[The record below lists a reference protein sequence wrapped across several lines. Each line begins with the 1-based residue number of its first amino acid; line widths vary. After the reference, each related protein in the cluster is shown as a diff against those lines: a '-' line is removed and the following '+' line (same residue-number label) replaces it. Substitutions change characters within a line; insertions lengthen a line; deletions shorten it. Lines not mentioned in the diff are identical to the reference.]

1 MTIRRRVFM
10 AGALAAPLFGQLQA
24 HATAQ
29 GRSLITI
36 EEGWVQVDWTE
47 DALAQLARFGGTPF
61 AVEPAAIV
69 DADRHTVRLPLRSA
83 RVDSSFT
90 DGEGAV
96 EGGFGVQNDEHRV
109 VLERITR
116 GSGDPRA
123 FAERTVDGQLYPRAP
138 ISTGDVSEGRV
149 TVEPGVPAV
158 PPLPGKPAVVRVT
171 GIPVRPTQE
180 TLDVFQ
186 EVLGEPVFTTDTVIA
201 HVSGEGS
208 YWPVPERGA
217 DHPPSS
223 LLK

>member
-1 MTIRRRVFM
+1 M

-61 AVEPAAIV
+61 AVEPAVIV
-69 DADRHTVRLPLRSA
+69 DADRHNVRLPLRSA

-96 EGGFGVQNDEHRV
+96 EGGFWRRTTSTGWCW
-109 VLERITR
+109 R
-116 GSGDPRA
+116 GSPAVAETARLRRA
-123 FAERTVDGQLYPRAP
+123 HGRRAAVP
-138 ISTGDVSEGRV
+138 EGAISTGDVSEGRV
-149 TVEPGVPAV
+149 TVELGVPAV
-158 PPLPGKPAVVRVT
+158 RPPGKPAVVRVT